1 MTSTEKYLMKW
12 DGFYKNISNTFNILR
27 GTPDFTDVTLV
38 CNDNTRIE
46 AHRVILSSGST
57 LFSSLLKGTQNAHP
71 LIFLRGVKSEDMA
84 AIVNFIYRGEV
95 NIYKEDVNGFLSLAE
110 DFKVKGLSDSD
121 LNTNELCKSTLN
133 QSTLA
138 KSLSVGQSIYAT
150 TASEPQE
157 LDLCNTSL
165 IAEPEE
171 SETKN
176 EIQNRLT
183 TKDNSF
189 NEESEEHLDPG
200 FIKNAFDHS
209 IFQSSQRVQVL
220 SAKKE
225 RGGMAYHLKICDGI
239 QTSGKVAT
247 KDRKSNKIVTEII
260 KKGEKCIIEIRH
272 AYVKNGNIVLCDFD
286 IIKFCGLVTIEAP
299 FVKYIE
305 ELDKKEREQ
314 LKIKHADKKTTI
326 VNKDEKY
333 EYIP

>member
-12 DGFYKNISNTFNILR
+12 DGFYENILNTFNILR

-84 AIVNFIYRGEV
+84 TIVNFIYHGEV
-95 NIYKEDVNGFLSLAE
+95 SIYKKDVNGFLSLAE

-121 LNTNELCKSTLN
+121 LNTNKLCKSTLN

-200 FIKNAFDHS
+200 F
-209 IFQSSQRVQVL
+209 
-220 SAKKE
+220 KK
-225 RGGMAYHLKICDGI
+225 K
-239 QTSGKVAT
+239 
-247 KDRKSNKIVTEII
+247 KS
-260 KKGEKCIIEIRH
+260 
-272 AYVKNGNIVLCDFD
+272 L
-286 IIKFCGLVTIEAP
+286 
-299 FVKYIE
+299 
-305 ELDKKEREQ
+305 
-314 LKIKHADKKTTI
+314 
-326 VNKDEKY
+326 
-333 EYIP
+333 

>member
-12 DGFYKNISNTFNILR
+12 DGFYENISNTFNILR

-84 AIVNFIYRGEV
+84 TIVNFIYHGEV
-95 NIYKEDVNGFLSLAE
+95 NIYKKDVNGFLSLAE

-121 LNTNELCKSTLN
+121 LNTNKLCKSTLN

-183 TKDNSF
+183 T
-189 NEESEEHLDPG
+189 
-200 FIKNAFDHS
+200 
-209 IFQSSQRVQVL
+209 
-220 SAKKE
+220 
-225 RGGMAYHLKICDGI
+225 
-239 QTSGKVAT
+239 
-247 KDRKSNKIVTEII
+247 
-260 KKGEKCIIEIRH
+260 
-272 AYVKNGNIVLCDFD
+272 
-286 IIKFCGLVTIEAP
+286 
-299 FVKYIE
+299 
-305 ELDKKEREQ
+305 
-314 LKIKHADKKTTI
+314 
-326 VNKDEKY
+326 
-333 EYIP
+333 